1 MKNKWLLVLLAG
13 LLLLVIAMPVSDKKN
28 QETKEELTKSDTGEK
43 EKYEKITP
51 KKAASELEKVISR
64 MEGAGKV
71 KVMMTVSSSSEK
83 VVEKDEETA
92 EDEKQRTK
100 NETTVYEETTVGQTP
115 YVKKEL
121 VPTVEGVVVLCEGGD
136 QPVVVQEITEAV
148 EALFS
153 VESHKIKVVKMK

>member
-28 QETKEELTKSDTGEK
+28 QETKEELTKSDTGGK
-43 EKYEKITP
+43 EKYEDYAET
-51 KKAASELEKVISR
+51 AASELEKVIFR

-83 VVEKDEETA
+83 VGEKDEETA
-92 EDEKQRTK
+92 EHEKQRTK
-100 NETTVYEETTVGQTP
+100 NETTVYEETTGGQTP

>member
-28 QETKEELTKSDTGEK
+28 QETKEELTKSDTGGK
-43 EKYEKITP
+43 EKYEDYAE
-51 KKAASELEKVISR
+51 KAASELEKVISR

-100 NETTVYEETTVGQTP
+100 NETTVYEETTGGQTP

-121 VPTVEGVVVLCEGGD
+121 VPTVEGVVVLCRTGDYRSGGGIIFCG
-136 QPVVVQEITEAV
+136 VT
-148 EALFS
+148 
-153 VESHKIKVVKMK
+153 

>member
-43 EKYEKITP
+43 EKYEDYAE
-51 KKAASELEKVISR
+51 KAASELEKVISR

-83 VVEKDEETA
+83 VVEKDEET
-92 EDEKQRTK
+92 
-100 NETTVYEETTVGQTP
+100 V
-115 YVKKEL
+115 
-121 VPTVEGVVVLCEGGD
+121 
-136 QPVVVQEITEAV
+136 
-148 EALFS
+148 
-153 VESHKIKVVKMK
+153 